1 MAPSNI
7 KIKVLDVIM
16 EELGDKYQL
25 EIDIITK
32 SRGSG
37 RKAVTGYKF
46 YFFYEKYVKTVE
58 EKITSKTQAKLQA
71 EKNIHIHLEFQN
83 YINQK
88 NLKIHTKDF

>member
-32 SRGSG
+32 SR
-37 RKAVTGYKF
+37 V
-46 YFFYEKYVKTVE
+46 VE
-58 EKITSKTQAKLQA
+58 EKQLLVINSIFFMKIC
-71 EKNIHIHLEFQN
+71 KNSRR
-83 YINQK
+83 K
-88 NLKIHTKDF
+88 KK